1 MWFIEKVQAGD
12 MKKKTFKVEHPFRK
26 FEFTAVSIEDKT
38 DWIAALTLAMQE
50 DIHSLDIIQESALMK
65 EIVPVRQLLCSSKHL
80 NRKKRMK
87 SLFNNFLCI

>member
-1 MWFIEKVQAGD
+1 
-12 MKKKTFKVEHPFRK
+12 MKKKMFRIEHPFRK

-65 EIVPVRQLLCSSKHL
+65 VIVPVCQLLCSNKHL
-80 NRKKRMK
+80 RQKTK
-87 SLFNNFLCI
+87 